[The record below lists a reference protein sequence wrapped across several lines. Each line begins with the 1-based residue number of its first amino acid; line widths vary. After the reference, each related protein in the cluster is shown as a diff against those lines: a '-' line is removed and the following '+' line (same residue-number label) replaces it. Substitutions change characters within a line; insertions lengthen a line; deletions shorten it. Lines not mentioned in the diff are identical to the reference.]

1 MLLPAPEQEGGPQ
14 LRTSA
19 GPGRM
24 QSLEVTSC
32 LRFGLKLFF
41 MLYAAVFFKKRKKNE
56 TKQKKTPLLGTRI
69 ESTKHLERDFASLRV
84 KGNYC

>member
-19 GPGRM
+19 GPGRT

-41 MLYAAVFFKKRKKNE
+41 MLYAAVFFKKKKKKRNKTKKNTLAGHE
-56 TKQKKTPLLGTRI
+56 
-69 ESTKHLERDFASLRV
+69 DRV
-84 KGNYC
+84 N